1 MYREHNFVDELNS
14 QISEVNFAK
23 LPVRLCGRWAE
34 SVEGKSKRSTWESF
48 ANWLEKEAKICESK
62 QRWMLEKPERRRF
75 DSTRSDLPKSGS
87 RRSAD
92 NPGPGLFA
100 GTTQEAP
107 SGDEKLTKTCPVHNS
122 TSHKLEECK
131 KLKELL
137 TLEKEKL
144 VEEHKLCLSCL
155 LPGYRLNKCNAK
167 NGCKVEGF
175 ACVTIL

>member
-1 MYREHNFVDELNS
+1 MVSELIGVYREHNFVDELNS
-14 QISEVNFAK
+14 QISEVNVAK

-75 DSTRSDLPKSGS
+75 DSTRSDLSKSGS

-92 NPGPGLFA
+92 NPGPGRFA
-100 GTTQEAP
+100 RTTQEAP

-131 KLKELL
+131 KLKELP
-137 TLEKEKL
+137 TLEREKL

-155 LPGYRLNKCNAK
+155 LPAIG
-167 NGCKVEGF
+167 
-175 ACVTIL
+175 